1 MLEVNAPNQH
11 VEEYRTLYS
20 GKGKNWFDPT
30 DPPFPMQASA
40 PKGYRAKAKSW
51 TQDLAQTDN
60 AATLLAKEKKRVHEL
75 KSALIEEAVKAHMKE
90 RKLENGLVR
99 EAVVAHRRKNE
110 LLNAQPQMATAHKA
124 QTKKLASFWKHPGMD
139 KGGVFGAIKPEH
151 ALTPEYLSQ
160 PLYTDET
167 NEILNKQKKLAG
179 LHLNFSSQ
187 IAVPQDPI
195 HVDPFVK
202 KILKAVAKGK
212 GFPVVDDD
220 KVVGSAPQSKK
231 AVTLVQQLLELE
243 QLEAGAPG
251 GFFSGYTTKAPA
263 TAFEMPELVP
273 PHYQKI
279 YDARKKMANM
289 HMNLTGVIAPLIAED
304 PELKAIVK
312 AMQKDVAAAEKNENQ
327 AKLAKNVL
335 QKLSFW
341 QNPGKDKGGF
351 FGDPRAFGG
360 KHPITQEYLD
370 KPMMDPETA
379 QYLANEREKVLQ
391 HLNFTAQLAAP
402 YDQALVDPELKAV
415 GKGKGK
421 VMLEVNAP
429 NQHVEEYRTLYSG
442 KGKNWFDPTEA
453 PFMLS
458 TEPPHTGPV
467 GGYKAVAVDPTQS
480 LAELAQKTK
489 LLGMTA
495 EQAHLYSKVD
505 KMTDHLDAV
514 TGHKVGIDPDTNVDY
529 AEEQGRKYANAVKQ
543 ELDRRRDMLAPHVQ
557 IVQNIV
563 ALTNPSKN

>member
-1 MLEVNAPNQH
+1 
-11 VEEYRTLYS
+11 
-20 GKGKNWFDPT
+20 
-30 DPPFPMQASA
+30 MQASA